1 MPTGNF
7 RLTFDAEFNDPQSP
21 LFLDQGGPFAPTL
34 AHWENLRTFADN
46 HEQQTYVDA
55 GFGGAD
61 AYNPF
66 SVADGVLTIT
76 AIPTPEN
83 LKDDVSTPYVSGVLE
98 TSGGPASEGTQPGGF
113 WQQYG
118 YWEMRAELPQG
129 QGLWPAFWLVGMGEI
144 DIMEVLGQD
153 PWVVHNSTH
162 DFRHDPAEHTTNG
175 AAVGTDVSS
184 GFHTYGLEW
193 TENALD
199 FYFDG
204 KLTTHLDGAAFRDFG
219 PSFMVVNLA
228 VGGDWGG
235 NPDATTS
242 FPAEMKVDYV
252 RVYEAD
258 DSGSPIQSDTP
269 TVASPVVTSPV
280 EPSAPVVTPS
290 AEADSDSAAPSQD
303 DAILKSTTPVYLSG
317 EADADRLVGHAGN
330 DWLDG
335 GLGDDRLVGND
346 GDDGLSGGA
355 GNDRIRGGNGNDTIY
370 GDAGNDIINAGTGND
385 HIYGGTGN
393 DQMSGSAGA
402 DIFFTYGNEGQD
414 VITDFASGTDK
425 IQVIGVSAQDVSW
438 QATTHD
444 GVDAM
449 LVAFTGGNSMMLD
462 HVTALSQ
469 SDFIFA

>member
-1 MPTGNF
+1 MPAGNF
-7 RLTFDAEFNDPQSP
+7 RLTFDAEFNDPQQP
-21 LFLDQGGPFAPTL
+21 LFLDQGGAFSPTL

-76 AIPTPEN
+76 AVPTPEN

-98 TSGGPASEGTQPGGF
+98 TSGGPASEGTQPDGF

-144 DIMEVLGQD
+144 DIMEVLGHD

-162 DFRHDPAEHTTNG
+162 DFRDNPAQHTTNA
-175 AAVGTDVSS
+175 AAVGTDVSA

-193 TENALD
+193 TEDALD

-204 KLTTHLDGAAFRDFG
+204 QLTTHLDGAAFRDFG
-219 PSFMVVNLA
+219 PSFLVVNLA

-235 NPDATTS
+235 NPDSTTP
-242 FPAEMKVDYV
+242 FPAEMKVDYI
-252 RVYEAD
+252 RVYEEDAA
-258 DSGSPIQSDTP
+258 GAPIEAETP
-269 TVASPVVTSPV
+269 A
-280 EPSAPVVTPS
+280 TP
-290 AEADSDSAAPSQD
+290 ARPGVDP
-303 DAILKSTTPVYLSG
+303 ILLSTTPVYLNG
-317 EADADRLVGHAGN
+317 ADGDDKLVGHAGD
-330 DWLDG
+330 DWLQG
-335 GLGDDRLVGND
+335 GGGNDTLTGHD

-355 GNDRIRGGNGNDTIY
+355 GNDHLWGQNGNDTIY
-370 GDAGNDIINAGTGND
+370 GDAGDDVILGGQGD
-385 HIYGGTGN
+385 DRIYGGAGN
-393 DQMSGSAGA
+393 DRMAGDEGA
-402 DIFFTYGNEGQD
+402 DIFSTHGNEGD
-414 VITDFASGTDK
+414 DIITDFTRGTDR
-425 IQVIGVSAQDVSW
+425 IELVGVSASDVSW
-438 QATTHD
+438 QATTRQ
-444 GVDAM
+444 GADAM
-449 LVAFTGGNSMMLD
+449 LVTFAGGDTLTLD
-462 HVTALSQ
+462 HLQALSQ